1 LSATRVGAGAFS
13 DRIAARVESL
23 RAADFPRRLLARD
36 TSLWR
41 KAAAEQREAL
51 QESALKKSIAGR
63 LGWVH
68 SATAMRER
76 AAEFQ
81 AFAAAAR
88 ADGFTRVLLLGMGG
102 SSLAPEVL
110 AHVFGVASGA
120 LPLHV
125 LDDTSPAAVRAALA
139 LGDPARTLVLVS
151 SKSGG
156 TIEVTSF
163 EKACFARAEAALGAR
178 AGGSFAAI
186 TDPGTVLEALA
197 EKRGYRQRF
206 TNPADI
212 GGRYSVL
219 SCFGLVPAAL
229 LGLDPAALCAAAEA
243 ESAAFAEDGG
253 VALEV
258 GAALGEM
265 ALAGRDK
272 LTLVLAPEWAPLG
285 VWIEQLVAESTG
297 KEAKGIVPVDGE
309 RLGEPGNYREDR
321 VFVAVGPAAVDAGV
335 AAQLDRLEAA
345 GHPVLRWTREP
356 GAGIGAE
363 FLRWEL
369 ITAVA
374 AAVMGVN
381 PFDEPNVAEAKAATQ
396 EVLRESLATGA
407 PPQPVLRARSGS
419 LLAEAP
425 EHVAISGVA
434 RDWAATWL
442 TQLHAGDYAALLA
455 WMHRTPARH
464 TKLEQLR
471 RVIQRA
477 SRAATTLGYGPR
489 YLHSTGQLH
498 KGGAPN
504 GVFLQITADEGDEP
518 IPGEPYGFRTLHAA
532 QAAGDLR
539 ALSARGLRVLRIHL
553 AGDAD
558 TGLDELVA
566 AFEQAG
572 GQRSDASG
580 GR

>member
-1 LSATRVGAGAFS
+1 MSATRVGAGAFA
-13 DRIAARVESL
+13 DRIAARVEAL
-23 RAADFPRRLLARD
+23 RAADWPRRLLARD
-36 TSLWR
+36 TSLWGDGGEPR
-41 KAAAEQREAL
+41 RA
-51 QESALKKSIAGR
+51 SIANR
-63 LGWVH
+63 LGWLH
-68 SATAMRER
+68 SPTAMRER

-88 ADGFTRVLLLGMGG
+88 ADGFTSVLLLGMGG

-110 AHVFGVASGA
+110 AHVFGVESGG

-139 LGDPARTLVLVS
+139 LADPARTLVLVA

-156 TIEVTSF
+156 TIEVASF
-163 EKACFARAEAALGAR
+163 ERACFARAESALGAR
-178 AGGSFAAI
+178 AGRSFAAI
-186 TDPGTVLEALA
+186 TDPGTVLESLA
-197 EKRGYRQRF
+197 AKRGYRQVF

-229 LGLDPAALCAAAEA
+229 LGLDTSALCAAAEA
-243 ESAAFAEDGG
+243 ERAEFAEARG

-258 GAALGEM
+258 GAALGEL

-297 KEAKGIVPVDGE
+297 KSGLGIVPVDGE
-309 RLGEPGNYREDR
+309 ALGEPGEYRDDR
-321 VFVAVGPAAVDAGV
+321 VFVAVGPAGGQAGV
-335 AAQLDRLEAA
+335 AARLDRLEAA

-374 AAVMGVN
+374 AAVLGVN

-396 EVLRESLATGA
+396 QVLAESLGRGA
-407 PPQPVLRARSGS
+407 PPAPAPRARSGS

-425 EHVAISGVA
+425 EHVAVSGVA
-434 RDWAATWL
+434 HDWAAAYL
-442 TQLHAGDYAALLA
+442 ARLHKGDYAALLA

-464 TKLEQLR
+464 AKLEQLR
-471 RVIQRA
+471 RVIRRA

-518 IPGEPYGFRTLHAA
+518 IPGEAYGFRVLHAA

-539 ALSARGLRVLRIHL
+539 ALSARGLRVLRVHL
-553 AGDAD
+553 AGDPDA
-558 TGLDELVA
+558 GLDELVT
-566 AFEQAG
+566 AFEQAA
-572 GQRSDASG
+572 R
-580 GR
+580 